1 MSDIDKLVE
10 GFFKPRQTLD
20 FDGLVKLVEQVMD
33 EGHRA
38 PLILERENVGSKKLT
53 VTMPIIRISEKMW
66 GKEGSQDREVIQ
78 KLLGRIVS
86 RGNTLTEKI
95 QSINEFLTSPPN
107 TTDISEILTN
117 IVLLD
122 TLTNIMVHFNASAA
136 GFTFEGFLSALL
148 AGKQVPAGTAGIQD
162 LIDND
167 SNPISLKLLTDK
179 PGDVHGSY
187 RDLVDHF
194 VDPEHG
200 ETGIK
205 RSAQFTIDPET
216 GEQVENPY
224 YVGKAG
230 EGGKMTYV
238 VALKS
243 FREKEAAQKLEGKEH
258 IRFFQF
264 DFSAKTFFESLISH
278 KHNIPLLL
286 LPQDLDAAPPA
297 QGEMESEDVAHFLD
311 ADAIGQLRSSG
322 PGSKKVYDTIVKT
335 YDASYINDL
344 ANDIELRQFGRRM
357 AMYHKG
363 TDKLVTN
370 KTVALAPA
378 DPRRRKAAETS
389 HKGFRGYRES
399 IGLLKAALE
408 ESESNFW
415 QLITKT
421 SGYTG
426 SANETQ
432 FVISANYYKEKN
444 YDQDGFGFVGII
456 HVGREAVTE
465 LAQKYA
471 DVLNQEIFDM
481 FKKVETLGNQINSY
495 FVAGDKPQALAAAS
509 TAQDIKTGTEEF
521 AARDKK

>member
-1 MSDIDKLVE
+1 MSEFDQLVE
-10 GFFKPRQTLD
+10 NFLQPRGALNIETL
-20 FDGLVKLVEQVMD
+20 VSLVEEVMS
-33 EGHRA
+33 EGSGL
-38 PLILERENVGSKKLT
+38 PLILEREVEATKKLT
-53 VTMPIIRISEKMW
+53 VTMPVIRISEKMW
-66 GKEGSQDREVIQ
+66 GKEGSADREVIQ
-78 KLLGRIVS
+78 SLLGRIVTQ
-86 RGNTLTEKI
+86 GNTLTEKI
-95 QSINEFLTSPPN
+95 QFINKFLTSPPT

-167 SNPISLKLLTDK
+167 SNPISLKLLTEK

-194 VDPEHG
+194 VDPEAG
-200 ETGIK
+200 TGNK
-205 RSAQFTIDPET
+205 RSQQFTIDPET

-224 YVGKAG
+224 YVGQAG
-230 EGGKMTYV
+230 VGGKMTYV

-243 FREKEAAQKLEGKEH
+243 FREKEASEKLKGKEH

-264 DFSAKTFFESLISH
+264 DFSAQTFFDSLVSSN
-278 KHNIPLLL
+278 HNIPLLL
-286 LPQDLDAAPPA
+286 LPQDLGATADVGT
-297 QGEMESEDVAHFLD
+297 GETEDEVATHFLD
-311 ADAIGQLRSSG
+311 DEAFNSLRASG
-322 PGSKKVYDTIVKT
+322 PGSRKVYNDIIKT
-335 YDASYINDL
+335 YDSSYINDL
-344 ANDIELRQFGRRM
+344 KNDIELRQQGKRM
-357 AMYHKG
+357 SMYHKD
-363 TDKLVTN
+363 TEALVTN
-370 KTVALAPA
+370 KTVQLPPA
-378 DPRRRKAAETS
+378 DPRRRKAASQS
-389 HKGFRGYRES
+389 HQGYRGYKDS
-399 IGLLKAALE
+399 VALLRQALGK
-408 ESESNFW
+408 SEGDFW

-421 SGYTG
+421 SGYRG

-481 FKKVETLGNQINSY
+481 FKMVETLGNQINSY
-495 FVAGDKPQALAAAS
+495 FVAGDKPKAIEAAK
-509 TAQDIKTGTEEF
+509 TATQIKTGTEEF